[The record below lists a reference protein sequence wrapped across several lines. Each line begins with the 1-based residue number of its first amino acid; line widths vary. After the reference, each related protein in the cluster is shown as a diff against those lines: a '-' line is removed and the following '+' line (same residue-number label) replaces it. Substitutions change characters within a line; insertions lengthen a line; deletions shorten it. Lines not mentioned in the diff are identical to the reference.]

1 MMKGKILVTGGL
13 GYIGSHTVVELIKKG
28 YQPLVIDNLSNST
41 LEVLDRIE
49 EITGVRPEFQQVE
62 MRDKEQLQEV
72 FWSNNQQIAGV
83 IHFAAVLLVG
93 ESVEQPLHYYYN
105 NLTST
110 INLLEC
116 MKDFD
121 VKSIVFS
128 SSCTVY
134 GNPDELPVTENA
146 SVKPAVSPYGNTKKI
161 CEDILQ
167 DASKAH
173 DIQVTSLRYFNPIGA
188 HESAL
193 IGEFQQGPPHHLV
206 PYITETARGKRDVLK
221 IWGDDWG
228 TKDGT
233 CVRDYIHVVDLA
245 NAHIFALKAI
255 AEQQETVGE
264 NFKVYNIGS
273 GEGYSVLEMVK
284 SFMKVT
290 GVDVPY
296 EMGPRRAGDVEAVFA
311 NIEKATKEL
320 GWKPEK
326 SLDDMLLSAWK
337 WENALEKAGK

>member
-1 MMKGKILVTGGL
+1 
-13 GYIGSHTVVELIKKG
+13 
-28 YQPLVIDNLSNST
+28 
-41 LEVLDRIE
+41 LDRIE
-49 EITGVRPEFQQVE
+49 QITGTRPDFQQVE

-72 FWSNNQQIAGV
+72 FWSNNNKIAGI

-116 MKDFD
+116 AKDFD

-134 GNPDELPVTENA
+134 GNPDELPVTEQA
-146 SVKPAVSPYGNTKKI
+146 KVKPAISPYGNTKKI
-161 CEDILQ
+161 CEDILK
-167 DASKAH
+167 DASLAH
-173 DIQVTSLRYFNPIGA
+173 DISVTSLRYFNPIGA

-206 PYITETARGKRDVLK
+206 PYITETARGKRDKLC
-221 IWGDDWG
+221 IWGNDWN

-245 NAHIFALKAI
+245 NAHIYALNAI
-255 AEQQETVGE
+255 MNETGKTDRY
-264 NFKVYNIGS
+264 KVFNIGS
-273 GEGYSVLEMVK
+273 GNGYSVLEMVK
-284 SFMKVT
+284 SFVKVT
-290 GVDVPY
+290 GVEVPY
-296 EMGPRRAGDVEAVFA
+296 EFASRRAGDVEAVYA
-311 NIEKATKEL
+311 DISKAKTEL
-320 GWKPEK
+320 GWQPEK
-326 SLDDMLLSAWK
+326 SLDDMLLSAWQ
-337 WENALEKAGK
+337 WENALASADNES

>member
-1 MMKGKILVTGGL
+1 MEGKILVTGGL
-13 GYIGSHTVVELIKKG
+13 GYIGSHTVIELINKG
-28 YQPLVIDNLSNST
+28 YEPLIIDNLSNST
-41 LEVLDRIE
+41 IEVLERIE
-49 EITGVRPEFQQVE
+49 KITGKRPEFQQIE

-72 FWSNNQQIAGV
+72 FWSNNQKIAGV

-105 NLTST
+105 NLAST

-116 MKDFD
+116 MKEFE
-121 VKSIVFS
+121 VKPIVFS

-161 CEDILQ
+161 CEDILK
-167 DASKAH
+167 DASHAH
-173 DIQVTSLRYFNPIGA
+173 DINVISLRYFNPIGA

-206 PYITETARGKRDVLK
+206 PYITETARGKRKKLG
-221 IWGDDWG
+221 IFGNDWN
-228 TKDGT
+228 TADGT

-245 NAHIFALKAI
+245 NAHIFALKSI
-255 AEQQETVGE
+255 VES
-264 NFKVYNIGS
+264 NDNDDFKVYNIGS
-273 GEGYSVLEMVK
+273 GHGYSVLEMVN
-284 SFMKVT
+284 SFKKTT

-296 EMGPRRAGDVEAVFA
+296 EFAPRRAGDVEAVYA
-311 NIEKATKEL
+311 DITKATKEL

-326 SLDDMLLSAWK
+326 TLDDMLLSAWE
-337 WENALEKAGK
+337 WENALAKEGK

>member
-1 MMKGKILVTGGL
+1 MSGKILVTGGL

-28 YQPLVIDNLSNST
+28 YKPLIIDNLSNSS

-49 EITGVRPEFQQVE
+49 EITGVRPEFQHVE

-72 FWSNNQQIAGV
+72 FWSNNQQISGV

-110 INLLEC
+110 INLLDC
-116 MKDFD
+116 MKEFD
-121 VKSIVFS
+121 VRPIVFS

-161 CEDILQ
+161 CEDILK
-167 DASKAH
+167 DASIAH

-188 HESAL
+188 HESSL

-206 PYITETARGKRDVLK
+206 PYITETARGKREVLK
-221 IWGDDWG
+221 IWGNDWN
-228 TKDGT
+228 THDGT

-255 AEQQETVGE
+255 LDKDKKEES
-264 NFKVYNIGS
+264 FKVFNIGS
-273 GEGYSVLEMVK
+273 GKGYSVLEMVK
-284 SFMKVT
+284 SFMKTT
-290 GVDVPY
+290 GVEVPY
-296 EMGPRRAGDVEAVFA
+296 EYGPRRNGDVEAVYA
-311 NIEKATKEL
+311 DISKAKDEL
-320 GWKPEK
+320 GWKPEL

-337 WENALEKAGK
+337 WENALEKQGK

>member
-1 MMKGKILVTGGL
+1 MTQGKILVTGGL
-13 GYIGSHTVVELIKKG
+13 GYIGSHTVVELINKG
-28 YQPLVIDNLSNST
+28 YKPLIIDNLSNSS

-49 EITGVRPEFQQVE
+49 KITGKRPEFQQVE

-72 FWSNNQQIAGV
+72 FWNNNRKISGV

-93 ESVEQPLHYYYN
+93 ESVEKPLHYYYN

-116 MKDFD
+116 MQEFD
-121 VKSIVFS
+121 VKPIVFS

-146 SVKPAVSPYGNTKKI
+146 AVKPAVSPYGNTKKI

-167 DASKAH
+167 DVSAASDLK
-173 DIQVTSLRYFNPIGA
+173 ITSLRYFNPIGA

-206 PYITETARGKRDVLK
+206 PFITETARGKRDKLK
-221 IWGDDWG
+221 IWGNDWD
-228 TKDGT
+228 TVDGT

-255 AEQQETVGE
+255 MDESARSG
-264 NFKVYNIGS
+264 FHVYNIGS
-273 GEGYSVLEMVK
+273 GNGYSVLEMVK
-284 SFMKVT
+284 SFIKTT
-290 GVDVPY
+290 GVDVPF
-296 EMGPRRAGDVEAVFA
+296 EFAPRRPGDVEAVYA
-311 NIEKATKEL
+311 DISKATKVL
-320 GWKPEK
+320 GWKPKK
-326 SLDDMLLSAWK
+326 SLDEMLLSAWM
-337 WENALEKAGK
+337 WENALAEADK

>member
-1 MMKGKILVTGGL
+1 MKGKILVTGGL
-13 GYIGSHTVVELIKKG
+13 GYIGSHTVVELINHG
-28 YQPLVIDNLSNST
+28 YQTLIIDNLSNSDIT
-41 LEVLDRIE
+41 VLDRIE
-49 EITGVRPEFQQVE
+49 KITGVRPEFQQVE

-72 FWSNNQQIAGV
+72 FWSNNQQIIGV

-116 MKDFD
+116 MKEFE
-121 VKSIVFS
+121 VKPIVFS

-161 CEDILQ
+161 CEDILM
-167 DASKAH
+167 DASLAH

-188 HESAL
+188 HDSAL

-206 PYITETARGKRDVLK
+206 PYITETARGKRKILK
-221 IWGDDWG
+221 IWGNDWN
-228 TKDGT
+228 TVDGT

-245 NAHIFALKAI
+245 NAHVFALKALVDSTSTP
-255 AEQQETVGE
+255 AEKYQV
-264 NFKVYNIGS
+264 FNIGS
-273 GEGYSVLEMVK
+273 GTGYSVLEMVN
-284 SFMKVT
+284 SFVKAT
-290 GVDVPY
+290 GVQVPH
-296 EMGPRRAGDVEAVFA
+296 EFGPRRSGDVEAVYA
-311 NIEKATKEL
+311 DISKARSEL
-320 GWKPEK
+320 GWEPQKTLE
-326 SLDDMLLSAWK
+326 DMLLSAWQ
-337 WENALEKAGK
+337 WENALEKEGK

>member
-1 MMKGKILVTGGL
+1 MKGKILVTGGL
-13 GYIGSHTVVELIKKG
+13 GYIGSHTVVELINKG
-28 YQPLVIDNLSNST
+28 YEPLIIDNLSNST
-41 LEVLDRIE
+41 IEVLERIE
-49 EITGVRPEFQQVE
+49 KITGKRPEFQQVE

-72 FWSNNQQIAGV
+72 FWSNNQKIAGV

-116 MKDFD
+116 MKEFE
-121 VKSIVFS
+121 VKPIVFS

-161 CEDILQ
+161 CEDILK
-167 DASKAH
+167 DASYAH
-173 DIQVTSLRYFNPIGA
+173 DINVISLRYFNPIGA
-188 HESAL
+188 HESSL

-206 PYITETARGKRDVLK
+206 PYITETARGKREKLR
-221 IWGDDWG
+221 IFGNDWN
-228 TKDGT
+228 TADGT
-233 CVRDYIHVVDLA
+233 CIRDYIHVVDLA
-245 NAHIFALKAI
+245 NAHIFALKSI
-255 AEQQETVGE
+255 VETDDHDD
-264 NFKVYNIGS
+264 FKVYNIGS
-273 GEGYSVLEMVK
+273 GHGYSVLEMVN
-284 SFMKVT
+284 SFKKTT

-296 EMGPRRAGDVEAVFA
+296 EFAPRRAGDVEAVYA
-311 NIEKATKEL
+311 DITKATKEL

-326 SLDDMLLSAWK
+326 TLDDMLLSAWE
-337 WENALEKAGK
+337 WENALAKEGK